1 MTNDKHPEWPDYI
14 KLSQQATS
22 ILDCTFDNLK
32 EKFPNKSIYTIKHRT
47 KKGVWE
53 RIAEI
58 RFDEAKATLTCHF
71 NESEICYG
79 SYIFFD
85 EENDINSYI
94 EFVCRNFVYNY
105 SVSRWLVHS
114 SLMSIQKVD
123 EIIGFMFCNNADSF
137 KDHRTIK
144 NIHAGI

>member
-1 MTNDKHPEWPDYI
+1 MTDNKHPEWPDYF

-22 ILDCTFDNLK
+22 TLDCEFDDLK
-32 EKFPNKSIYTIKHRT
+32 EKFPDKSIFSIKHRT

-58 RFDEAKATLTCHF
+58 RFDEDKATVTCHF
-71 NESEICYG
+71 NDSGICYG
-79 SYIFFD
+79 AYIFFD

-94 EFVCRNFVYNY
+94 EFICRNFVYNY

-123 EIIGFMFCNNADSF
+123 EIIGFMFCNNADF
-137 KDHRTIK
+137 LKNNK
-144 NIHAGI
+144 NIMDLHAKV